1 EEYLKEFNVDFT
13 IVSNGQEALEALE
26 NDTYSLILMDINMP
40 VMGGI
45 EAIGIIKGKGIS
57 TPVVALTANAVSGD
71 QERFMEHGFDGYLA
85 KPIVI
90 EEMEKTLVRFLT
102 SQPKREEMRQEEESK
117 IDIPSMTIINMELLR
132 EELDLP
138 DKILYKL
145 LTLFLKSSNS
155 NLLELKKAIDEND
168 FNVIENIAHKIKG
181 AAGNM
186 RFSSIEELSGEIEV
200 LARSKKNAD
209 YKLLYLDFEKLMNTV
224 QEEIKTLLRVSEGS

>member
-45 EAIGIIKGKGIS
+45 EATGIIKGKGIS

-71 QERFMEHGFDGYLA
+71 QERFLEHGFDGYLA
-85 KPIVI
+85 KPIVPK
-90 EEMEKTLVRFLT
+90 ELEKIFEIYLSSHLE
-102 SQPKREEMRQEEESK
+102 REEMIEEEKK
-117 IDIPSMTIINMELLR
+117 IEIPPLAIINIELLKK
-132 EELDLP
+132 ELDLP
-138 DKILYKL
+138 DKILHKL
-145 LTLFLKSSNS
+145 LTLFLNSSNS
-155 NLLELKKAIDEND
+155 NLLELKKAIDDND
-168 FNVIENIAHKIKG
+168 FNVIENMAHKIKG

-186 RFSSIEELSGEIEV
+186 RFFPIEELSGEIEM

-224 QEEIKTLLRVSEGS
+224 QEEIKILLTAVEGE